1 MLGSSS
7 RIHINV
13 GDCYLEESDISS
25 LLNLVLAGV
34 GVLAT
39 PVTKDKHMTIFAL
52 KAPPCPEQVEE
63 INRSLQGGEGRF
75 GWSYV
80 ESADLR
86 QLADRIER
94 NGWDSLNNGEKDC
107 YRGQEFL
114 LSICPNDYV
123 VYVNVPSYGRC
134 TVARVTGCYEW
145 RYEDKDFNHRFAIDV
160 SSLRV
165 FDRNDAR
172 VHPDL
177 SDRLKRRGRQW
188 RVYAEP
194 EFRDLLNV
202 LKGGA
207 EEHRP
212 RTPEVSFSYLQNEAK
227 EHLDQ
232 IADRIHHTYP
242 RKDLEELIAAT
253 LKRVPGV
260 KRVEHMKG
268 RADRGAD
275 LEVKIE
281 TIPLLVQ
288 KLVVQVKS
296 YEGEISGTKAVEDIA
311 NTIDDADMGL
321 IVSTATSVSDGF
333 RDAMGKLEEKK
344 GKPVRLL
351 YGSELAHFVL
361 KYMGVR

>member
-1 MLGSSS
+1 
-7 RIHINV
+7 
-13 GDCYLEESDISS
+13 
-25 LLNLVLAGV
+25 
-34 GVLAT
+34 
-39 PVTKDKHMTIFAL
+39 MTIFAL
-52 KAPPCPEQVEE
+52 QAPRPEWVEK
-63 INRSLQGGEGRF
+63 IIRSLQGGEGRF
-75 GWSYV
+75 GWSYD

-86 QLADRIER
+86 QLHDRIER
-94 NGWDSLNNGEKDC
+94 NGWDSLNTGEKDC
-107 YRGQEFL
+107 YQPFL

-145 RYEDKDFNHRFAIDV
+145 RYKDEDFNHRFAIDV
-160 SSLRV
+160 NSLRV

-172 VHPDL
+172 VHPYL
-177 SDRLKRRGRQW
+177 SRRLKLRGRWW
-188 RVYAEP
+188 RVYAERK
-194 EFRDLLNV
+194 FQNLLDV
-202 LKGGA
+202 LEGVA
-207 EEHRP
+207 EEHRA
-212 RTPEVSFSYLQNEAK
+212 RTPEGSLSYLQEEIK
-227 EHLDQ
+227 EHLDR
-232 IADRIHHTYP
+232 IAGSINHTHP
-242 RKDLEELIAAT
+242 NKVLEELIAAT

-275 LEVKIE
+275 LEVDLE

-296 YEGEISGTKAVEDIA
+296 YEGEISDTRAVEDIA

-333 RDAMGKLEEKK
+333 GKAMDKLAEKK
-344 GKPVRLL
+344 GKPVGLL

-361 KYMGVR
+361 KYMDVR

>member
-1 MLGSSS
+1 
-7 RIHINV
+7 
-13 GDCYLEESDISS
+13 
-25 LLNLVLAGV
+25 
-34 GVLAT
+34 
-39 PVTKDKHMTIFAL
+39 MTIFAL

-94 NGWDSLNNGEKDC
+94 NGWDSLNNDEKDC

-123 VYVNVPSYGRC
+123 VYVNMPSDGRC

-145 RYEDKDFNHRFAIDV
+145 RYEDNDFNHRFAIDV
-160 SSLRV
+160 GSLHG
-165 FDRNDAR
+165 FDRNGAH
-172 VHPDL
+172 VHPHL
-177 SDRLKRRGRQW
+177 SVRLKLPGRW
-188 RVYAEP
+188 WKVRAEP

-202 LKGGA
+202 LEGGA

-212 RTPEVSFSYLQNEAK
+212 RTPEDSLFYLQKEAK

-260 KRVEHMKG
+260 KQVVHMQG

-275 LEVKIE
+275 LEVEIE

-296 YEGEISGTKAVEDIA
+296 YEGEISVTRAVEDIA
-311 NTIDDADMGL
+311 NKIDDADMGL
-321 IVSTATSVSDGF
+321 IVSTATSVSADF
-333 RDAMGKLEEKK
+333 RAAMDNLKDKT
-344 GKPVRLL
+344 GKPVELL

-361 KYMGVR
+361 KYMDVR